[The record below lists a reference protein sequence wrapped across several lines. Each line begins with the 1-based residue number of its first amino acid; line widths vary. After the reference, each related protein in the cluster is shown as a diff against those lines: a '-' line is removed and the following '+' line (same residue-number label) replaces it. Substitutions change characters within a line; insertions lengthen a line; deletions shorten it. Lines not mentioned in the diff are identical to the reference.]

1 MTDRDSSTAPPR
13 LDTARRLAVVAIAAN
28 VGIVVSGGAVR
39 LTGSGLGCPDWPTCD
54 GTRILPGGAD
64 LASSGV
70 HQAIE
75 FGNRLM
81 TFVVLAAVVAV
92 FVAVWRA
99 RRDGQVDRATS
110 RLAAALPLGVL
121 GQAVIGGVAVLTGLH
136 WSWVAAHFLLSA
148 VLIAVAVL
156 LHDRLARPRTRT
168 RSVDAAGGAT
178 PSVRLLAVGIVVLA
192 VVVLALGT
200 LVTAA
205 GPHAGDPGT
214 PRLAIDIRDIAK
226 THAGAVWLTV
236 LSSLAIWW
244 LARRGQASPAVR
256 RAAVALLAVEVVQGG
271 IGYLQYALG
280 IPAWLVALHV
290 LAACLF
296 WIAALRVLLAT
307 RPVASPAAA
316 PSDRRAAATVG

>member
-1 MTDRDSSTAPPR
+1 MTDRSRSRRVPSRRTTAN
-13 LDTARRLAVVAIAAN
+13 LAVAAIVAN
-28 VGIVVSGGAVR
+28 VGIVVSGGIVR

-54 GTRILPGGAD
+54 GTRILPGGQD
-64 LASSGV
+64 LVSSGV

-92 FVAVWRA
+92 FVAVWR
-99 RRDGQVDRATS
+99 RRRADPPLEDRTTLW
-110 RLAAALPLGVL
+110 LAASLPVGVL
-121 GQAVIGGVAVLTGLH
+121 GQAVLGGVAVLTGLH

-148 VLIAVAVL
+148 VLIGLSVA
-156 LHDRLARPRTRT
+156 LHDRVRDVP
-168 RSVDAAGGAT
+168 VDAPASTRVRVLAGG
-178 PSVRLLAVGIVVLA
+178 LVVLGA
-192 VVVLALGT
+192 LVLVLGT

-226 THAGAVWLTV
+226 THAGAVWVTV
-236 LSSLAIWW
+236 ATSLAVLW
-244 LARRGQASPAVR
+244 LARRGEAGTDVR
-256 RAAVALLAVEVVQGG
+256 RAAAVLLGVELVQAG

-280 IPAWLVALHV
+280 IPEWLVALHL

-296 WIAALRVLLAT
+296 WVAVVRVGLAAHHVPV
-307 RPVASPAAA
+307 RPPV
-316 PSDRRAAATVG
+316 PSGDRAAAAVG